1 MCKNERY
8 QRGSSKQNSVPN
20 NFYQWFMSSIIFM
33 VTLLL
38 YAPVSTDV
46 KINLAIIVLLIMMHK
61 SQVVIRIDTVNKAI
75 VTYIAAILF
84 LLWLAF

>member
-8 QRGSSKQNSVPN
+8 QKGSSKQNNISK

-33 VTLLL
+33 VALLL

-46 KINLAIIVLLIMMHK
+46 KINLAIIILLIMMHK